1 MIHWLRARGGCC
13 SNPSGCSAAGE
24 NDQGEEEER
33 DMIVS
38 AHDRNLPAAATGY
51 RCTTRRRN
59 LLCNSEMRSK
69 EHRQHTSEKV
79 PFLEPVPA
87 VLRPVSA
94 IFVVFNALDKF
105 FLLRKGPR
113 TAT

>member
-1 MIHWLRARGGCC
+1 
-13 SNPSGCSAAGE
+13 
-24 NDQGEEEER
+24 
-33 DMIVS
+33 MIVS

-105 FLLRKGPR
+105 FLLRKGLR

>member
-1 MIHWLRARGGCC
+1 
-13 SNPSGCSAAGE
+13 
-24 NDQGEEEER
+24 
-33 DMIVS
+33 MIVS

-51 RCTTRRRN
+51 RCTTRRLERRN

>member
-1 MIHWLRARGGCC
+1 MIEICRPLPQGIGARHKG
-13 SNPSGCSAAGE
+13 
-24 NDQGEEEER
+24 
-33 DMIVS
+33 VS
-38 AHDRNLPAAATGY
+38 FFD
-51 RCTTRRRN
+51 
-59 LLCNSEMRSK
+59 SEMRSK